1 VNFCLKEIKVSRQRK
16 VKALF
21 RLDSVWF
28 VSWSRLFRDKL
39 IRQFRNVNWNEI
51 ETRFSREC
59 SLIQKKKGHSVHIL
73 AGKNKTGFLKLLLAK
88 KRRVELDQ
96 VRLLYKETTRTET
109 YQVFFPHFWTTHRKI
124 PKKRLF

>member
-59 SLIQKKKGHSVHIL
+59 SLIQKKGAFSSYL
-73 AGKNKTGFLKLLLAK
+73 G
-88 KRRVELDQ
+88 R
-96 VRLLYKETTRTET
+96 
-109 YQVFFPHFWTTHRKI
+109 
-124 PKKRLF
+124 